1 MRITASEEM
10 ERQRLLKQRH
20 NLFRD
25 IGGVDFVYRVLHCT
39 RGTTTHSHQLCKSLS
54 AFEFQV
60 RGCPTS
66 LSLNLSLL
74 QPLLKAAQDRR
85 RCTDMRCPVR
95 HQKLTNYVDSETIL
109 ASRARTA
116 VSTARSSNYL
126 KQHTLSSVSAVLGPT
141 TVLRQR
147 PFSFVKELN
156 NAFTNN
162 AYAN

>member
-60 RGCPTS
+60 RGR
-66 LSLNLSLL
+66 
-74 QPLLKAAQDRR
+74 LKIGS
-85 RCTDMRCPVR
+85 
-95 HQKLTNYVDSETIL
+95 QKITLTRYGC
-109 ASRARTA
+109 RF
-116 VSTARSSNYL
+116 
-126 KQHTLSSVSAVLGPT
+126 SAP
-141 TVLRQR
+141 
-147 PFSFVKELN
+147 
-156 NAFTNN
+156 NATF
-162 AYAN
+162 